1 MNGLNSLTFSNGD
14 VMGKISLELFGTPDY
29 NAVLDVMAPSDSAVK
44 EFWRRC
50 RSAGLLDVTPMG

>member
-1 MNGLNSLTFSNGD
+1 MYMGL
-14 VMGKISLELFGTPDY
+14 ISLELFGTTDY

-50 RSAGLLDVTPMG
+50 RSAGLLDINPIGYF

>member
-1 MNGLNSLTFSNGD
+1 MY
-14 VMGKISLELFGTPDY
+14 MGKISLELFGTPDY

-50 RSAGLLDVTPMG
+50 RSAGLLDVTPMGW